1 MTKSDT
7 ETKSETGDSFVNKL
21 PNLILTPFFENN
33 SSWPS
38 YHIKPVYEDTSYQ
51 NTPLTNT
58 YYNTANN
65 IANTIQSQGHTSHT
79 NHTNNNATTVMYP
92 TMPYYIPAQ
101 KVGENIPPVINPPI
115 DVQRQ
120 QQLWYYQNYIPS
132 VHNTVC

>member
-1 MTKSDT
+1 MTKSDI

-38 YHIKPVYEDTSYQ
+38 YYIKPIYEDTSYQ
-51 NTPLTNT
+51 NTPLTNS

-65 IANTIQSQGHTSHT
+65 IANTIQSQSHTSHT
-79 NHTNNNATTVMYP
+79 NNNAKTVMYP

-101 KVGENIPPVINPPI
+101 KVGENILPVINHPV

-120 QQLWYYQNYIPS
+120 QQLWYYQHYIPS